1 MFRNLA
7 LLKLK
12 HVKNMTALDSSILR
26 CHFGMRGLCR
36 KAVIRSQKERS
47 HLNYNKLPKKEE
59 KDLEFGF
66 CFYFSNYFFYI
77 EWTSGKQKILFICCL
92 YTPLVFSQTA
102 VHDTC
107 RSANDG
113 RATSR
118 SCDVSWVWLS
128 NISRVTKF
136 TNVWVEIWRGQ
147 SEECPGVI
155 SDLSDKSSFWMN
167 ATLFFTKSMQNSTSW
182 NRKKRNFQAK
192 LVFFSYWYLTWWVK
206 TDLNV
211 SLQGS
216 NFCPVYKR
224 IKWYVWKTVNEEAC
238 LKSSCQLKEE

>member
-12 HVKNMTALDSSILR
+12 HVKNMTVLDSSILR

-47 HLNYNKLPKKEE
+47 HLNYNKWPKKEE

-77 EWTSGKQKILFICCL
+77 EWTSGKLKILFICCL
-92 YTPLVFSQTA
+92 YTPLVFWQTA

-128 NISRVTKF
+128 SISRMTKVHKCLSR
-136 TNVWVEIWRGQ
+136 NLKRSVWGVSWCDFRFIWQ
-147 SEECPGVI
+147 AIVLNECY
-155 SDLSDKSSFWMN
+155 
-167 ATLFFTKSMQNSTSW
+167 
-182 NRKKRNFQAK
+182 
-192 LVFFSYWYLTWWVK
+192 LVFHKINAKQHFLKQEKEKLPSK
-206 TDLNV
+206 TCIFQLLIPDLV
-211 SLQGS
+211 SEDRS
-216 NFCPVYKR
+216 
-224 IKWYVWKTVNEEAC
+224 
-238 LKSSCQLKEE
+238 